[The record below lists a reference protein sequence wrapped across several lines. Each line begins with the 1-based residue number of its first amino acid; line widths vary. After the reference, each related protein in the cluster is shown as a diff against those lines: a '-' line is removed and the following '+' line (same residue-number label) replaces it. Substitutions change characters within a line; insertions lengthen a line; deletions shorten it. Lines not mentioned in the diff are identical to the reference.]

1 MMNIK
6 YKTIIVWLV
15 FIPLS
20 FIWDIFFFVAQ
31 QLYFLLKSI
40 DELGEKAICRIEQ
53 WYKEP

>member
-1 MMNIK
+1 MNIK

-40 DELGEKAICRIEQ
+40 DELGEKAISRIEQ